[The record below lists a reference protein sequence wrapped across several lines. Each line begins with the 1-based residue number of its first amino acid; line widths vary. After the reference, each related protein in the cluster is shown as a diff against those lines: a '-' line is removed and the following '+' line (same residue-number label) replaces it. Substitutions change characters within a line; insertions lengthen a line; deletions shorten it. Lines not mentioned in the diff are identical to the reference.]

1 MHIAFDPPA
10 QAMHLHT
17 FRVVARKERYAGRSA
32 GPKNE
37 VRALA
42 GSKIAPKTTDEGQ
55 SFAKSPRRDPRLG
68 ANVPRQNIFLGAC
81 LRIWLDSSKKYVCF
95 LVVGHSRPSPP
106 APSEGSGGGRGA
118 RASHGRRRPVPRPRL
133 ARDALRHTCRPCVS
147 GIQSCQKRRWAV
159 HGKFVQPSSLSFCV
173 SVFLLSA
180 FRFCLRFVCI
190 QCLRLVLSHNTVSG
204 K

>member
-1 MHIAFDPPA
+1 M
-10 QAMHLHT
+10 QGGRLGQKM
-17 FRVVARKERYAGRSA
+17 RSA
-32 GPKNE
+32 PWRGAKLE
-37 VRALA
+37 QKLRTRARVLQKVQGETPA
-42 GSKIAPKTTDEGQ
+42 LLQMSHARATFWAPVCVFGLTPQ
-55 SFAKSPRRDPRLG
+55 KSTS
-68 ANVPRQNIFLGAC
+68 V
-81 LRIWLDSSKKYVCF
+81 F

-159 HGKFVQPSSLSFCV
+159 HGKFVQPSSLPFCV

-190 QCLRLVLSHNTVSG
+190 QGLRLVLSHNTVSG

>member
-1 MHIAFDPPA
+1 MCIPFGPKIKKERKFFFFLILTPKAMHIAFDPPA

-37 VRALA
+37 VRTLA

-68 ANVPRQNIFLGAC
+68 ANVPRQSIFLGAC

-95 LVVGHSRPSPP
+95 FGRRPLQ
-106 APSEGSGGGRGA
+106 ALPSCAFGGLGRRSGCAGEPRAKKA
-118 RASHGRRRPVPRPRL
+118 RATAQAGP
-133 ARDALRHTCRPCVS
+133 
-147 GIQSCQKRRWAV
+147 
-159 HGKFVQPSSLSFCV
+159 
-173 SVFLLSA
+173 
-180 FRFCLRFVCI
+180 
-190 QCLRLVLSHNTVSG
+190 
-204 K
+204 